1 LDAAAAGADPN
12 YMRYTLLGQ
21 SGLRVSEL
29 ALGTMTFGTD
39 WGWGASES
47 ESAKQFE
54 LFAEAGGTFIDTANR
69 YTNGSAET
77 ILGDLLA
84 ADRDHFVVGTKYSL
98 NTRDGDLNAGGNHRK
113 NLVQALEA
121 SLRRL
126 RTDHVDVLWLHAW
139 DYLTPPEEVMRALD
153 DQVRLG
159 KVLYLGVSDT
169 PAWVVA
175 QLQTLAAARGWST
188 FAGLQIEYSLV
199 QREVERELI
208 PMARGLGLGV
218 LAWGPLGAGVLS
230 GKYASAS
237 QAGERRIK
245 DADPARLAIARTV
258 ADVARELGLR
268 DSVVALAWLRAQGG
282 VIPILGARTAQQL
295 ADNLACLDTELP
307 AAALARLDQASHV
320 ARGFPHDFLAS
331 ADFIFAG
338 LSDRLDLPPGRSRH
352 G

>member
-1 LDAAAAGADPN
+1 V
-12 YMRYTLLGQ
+12 RYTLLGN

-54 LFAEAGGTFIDTANR
+54 LFAEAGGTLIDTANK
-69 YTNGSAET
+69 YTNGSAES
-77 ILGDLLA
+77 ILGELLA
-84 ADRDHFVVGTKYSL
+84 PDRDHFVVGTKYSL
-98 NTRDGDLNAGGNHRK
+98 NLRDGDLNAGGNHRK
-113 NLVQALEA
+113 SLVQALEG

-139 DYLTPPEEVMRALD
+139 DYLTPPEEVIRALD

-175 QLQTLAAARGWST
+175 QMQTLATSRGWT
-188 FAGLQIEYSLV
+188 PFAGLQVEYSLV
-199 QREVERELI
+199 QRDVERELI

-230 GKYASAS
+230 GKYAGPA
-237 QAGERRIK
+237 APGGRRRL
-245 DADPARLAIARTV
+245 ADVDPGRLAIARAV
-258 ADVARELGLR
+258 ADVADSLGL
-268 DSVVALAWLRAQGG
+268 SSSLVSLAWLLSRGG

-295 ADNLACLDTELP
+295 ADNLGCLDVTLP
-307 AAALARLDQASHV
+307 PEALVQLDQASRV
-320 ARGFPHDFLAS
+320 ARGFPHDFLAG
-331 ADFIFAG
+331 ADYTLG
-338 LSDRLDLPPGRSRH
+338 GMSGRLALPPGRARY

>member
-1 LDAAAAGADPN
+1 
-12 YMRYTLLGQ
+12 MRYTLLGQ

-54 LFAEAGGTFIDTANR
+54 LFAEAGGTLIDTANR

-77 ILGDLLA
+77 ILGDLLS

-126 RTDHVDVLWLHAW
+126 RTDYLDVLWLHAW
-139 DYLTPPEEVMRALD
+139 DYLTPAEEVMRSLD

-159 KVLYLGVSDT
+159 KVLYLGISDT

-175 QLQTLAAARGWST
+175 QLQTLAAVRGWSA

-230 GKYASAS
+230 GKYASGS
-237 QAGERRIK
+237 PERQTPERRLP
-245 DADPARLAIARTV
+245 DPDPTRLAIARTV
-258 ADVARELGLR
+258 ADVAGELGL
-268 DSVVALAWLRAQGG
+268 SSAVVALAWLRAQGG
-282 VIPILGARTAQQL
+282 VIPILGARTAQQF
-295 ADNLACLDTELP
+295 ADNLACLDAELP
-307 AAALARLDQASHV
+307 QAAMARLDQASHV

-331 ADFIFAG
+331 ADYIFG
-338 LSDRLDLPPGRSRH
+338 GMSDRLDLPPGRSRH

>member
-1 LDAAAAGADPN
+1 
-12 YMRYTLLGQ
+12 MRYTLLGQ

-54 LFAEAGGTFIDTANR
+54 LFAEAGGTLIDTANR
-69 YTNGSAET
+69 YTDGSAET

-126 RTDHVDVLWLHAW
+126 RTDYLDVLWLHAW
-139 DYLTPPEEVMRALD
+139 DYLTPAEEVMRSLD

-159 KVLYLGVSDT
+159 KVLYLGISDT

-230 GKYASAS
+230 GKYASGS
-237 QAGERRIK
+237 PERQTQERRLP
-245 DADPARLAIARTV
+245 DPDPTRLAIARTV
-258 ADVARELGLR
+258 ADVAGELGL
-268 DSVVALAWLRAQGG
+268 SSAVVALAWLRAQGASSRSWAPG
-282 VIPILGARTAQQL
+282 PRSSSPTTSPASTPSSPKQQWPDWTRPATSPAASRTTSWPAPTSSSAACRTAST
-295 ADNLACLDTELP
+295 CPP
-307 AAALARLDQASHV
+307 AAPATAERQAAR
-320 ARGFPHDFLAS
+320 R
-331 ADFIFAG
+331 
-338 LSDRLDLPPGRSRH
+338 
-352 G
+352 